1 MTCLPRGGRSRSRA
15 RPGWREVVER
25 AVGPRLLTGGLRLP
39 AIGARFLAA
48 APRLLAPGL
57 HWLPGSPH
65 VLGHGPRLLAAGP
78 ALLALGLVTLSSAP
92 AARSAEILR
101 VGVLDGSPPCSELR
115 GPGRWQGTAVDL
127 WQFVAAREQLPYTLK
142 PFPSAKAL
150 LEASRQDQVDLGVGC
165 LTITPER
172 VGTYRFSLPFQE
184 SGVALLMG
192 SNRLATMRAV
202 LGGLLDARLLGL
214 LAGYLLAIG
223 VLSAVVWRTEGG
235 YPPGSALG
243 AGSATESGAGPAGR
257 WPPRDWWRRYGLVF
271 QVLATGPGTNTIVAT
286 TRGQGLVV
294 LSYLLR
300 IVFGSLIVSTITLD
314 VLREAPVSDALPDS
328 LDDLAGRRVAARP
341 GSVSEKLLRT
351 PPLQGKVTVVPLPKL
366 SEAPALLLN
375 RQVDAVLADEQQLR
389 YVRTQVPLR
398 QRNRLQLVLDG
409 QRPESQAFVYS
420 PQLPEAITERIDRA
434 ISEAKRNGQ
443 VP

>member
-1 MTCLPRGGRSRSRA
+1 MTYPPRGGRSRFLTRVLRRCLESFRL
-15 RPGWREVVER
+15 PL
-25 AVGPRLLTGGLRLP
+25 GPR
-39 AIGARFLAA
+39 ALA
-48 APRLLAPGL
+48 
-57 HWLPGSPH
+57 
-65 VLGHGPRLLAAGP
+65 VGP
-78 ALLALGLVTLSSAP
+78 ALLALGLATLAP
-92 AARSAEILR
+92 PPAVRSAEILR

-115 GPGRWQGTAVDL
+115 GPGRWQGRAVDL
-127 WQFVAAREQLPYTLK
+127 WHFVAARERLAYTLE
-142 PFPSAKAL
+142 PFPNAKAL
-150 LEASRQDQVDLGVGC
+150 LEASRRGAVDLGVGC

-192 SNRLATMRAV
+192 TSRLATLRAV
-202 LGGLLDARLLGL
+202 LEGLLDARLLGL

-223 VLSAVVWRTEGG
+223 ALSAVVWRTEGG
-235 YPPGSALG
+235 YPPGSAME
-243 AGSATESGAGPAGR
+243 AGSATGPAGP
-257 WPPRDWWRRYGLVF
+257 WPKRDWWRRYSLVF

-300 IVFGSLIVSTITLD
+300 IVFGSLIVSTLTLD
-314 VLREAPVSDALPDS
+314 VLRMAPMSDGLPDS

-341 GSVSEKLLRT
+341 GSVSEKLLRS
-351 PPLQGKVTVVPLPKL
+351 PPLQGRVTVVPLPQL
-366 SEAPALLLN
+366 SDAPALLLN

-389 YVRTQVPLR
+389 YVREQLSVR
-398 QRNRLQLVLDG
+398 QRSRLQLVLDG

-420 PQLPEAITERIDRA
+420 PQLPKATSEGIDRA

>member
-1 MTCLPRGGRSRSRA
+1 VR
-15 RPGWREVVER
+15 
-25 AVGPRLLTGGLRLP
+25 
-39 AIGARFLAA
+39 
-48 APRLLAPGL
+48 
-57 HWLPGSPH
+57 
-65 VLGHGPRLLAAGP
+65 
-78 ALLALGLVTLSSAP
+78 
-92 AARSAEILR
+92 
-101 VGVLDGSPPCSELR
+101 
-115 GPGRWQGTAVDL
+115 L
-127 WQFVAAREQLPYTLK
+127 WQFVAARERLAYTLE
-142 PFPSAKAL
+142 PYPNAKAL
-150 LEASRQDQVDLGVGC
+150 LEASRRGAVDLGVGC

-192 SNRLATMRAV
+192 TNRLATLRAV
-202 LGGLLDARLLGL
+202 LGGVLDARLLGL

-223 VLSAVVWRTEGG
+223 VLSLVVWRTEGG
-235 YPPGSALG
+235 YPPGSAMQ
-243 AGSATESGAGPAGR
+243 AGR
-257 WPPRDWWRRYGLVF
+257 AALWPTRDGWRQRALVF

-294 LSYLLR
+294 LSYLMR

-314 VLREAPVSDALPDS
+314 VLRQAPLSDALPET

-341 GSVSEKLLRT
+341 GSVSEKLLRS
-351 PPLQGKVTVVPLPKL
+351 PPLQGRVTVVPLPQL
-366 SEAPALLLN
+366 SDAPALLLN

-389 YVRTQVPLR
+389 YVREQLSVR
-398 QRNRLQLVLDG
+398 QRSRLQLVLDG

-420 PQLPEAITERIDRA
+420 PQLPKATSEGIDRA

>member
-1 MTCLPRGGRSRSRA
+1 LQ
-15 RPGWREVVER
+15 
-25 AVGPRLLTGGLRLP
+25 AVGSS
-39 AIGARFLAA
+39 FL
-48 APRLLAPGL
+48 
-57 HWLPGSPH
+57 
-65 VLGHGPRLLAAGP
+65 VLGSTV
-78 ALLALGLVTLSSAP
+78 LALGLTLLAPPP
-92 AARSAEILR
+92 AARSDVILR

-115 GPGRWQGTAVDL
+115 GPGRWQGKAVDL
-127 WQFVAAREQLPYTLK
+127 WHFVAARERLAYTLE
-142 PFPSAKAL
+142 PFPNAKAL
-150 LEASRQDQVDLGVGC
+150 LEASRRGAVDVGVGC

-192 SNRLATMRAV
+192 SNRLATVRAL

-223 VLSAVVWRTEGG
+223 ALSAVVWRTEGG
-235 YPPGSALG
+235 YPPGSALKAAATTG
-243 AGSATESGAGPAGR
+243 SAAGSAAESPAGR
-257 WPPRDWWRRYGLVF
+257 AGPWPRRDWWRRYALVF

-300 IVFGSLIVSTITLD
+300 IVFGSLIVSTLTLD
-314 VLREAPVSDALPDS
+314 VLRMAPMSDGLPNS

-341 GSVSEKLLRT
+341 GSVSDKLLRS
-351 PPLQGKVTVVPLPKL
+351 PPLQGRVTVVPLPKL
-366 SEAPALLLN
+366 SDAPGLLLN
-375 RQVDAVLADEQQLR
+375 RRVDAVLADEQQLR
-389 YVRTQVPLR
+389 YVREQLPLR
-398 QRNRLQLVLDG
+398 QRSRLQLVLDG

-420 PQLPEAITERIDRA
+420 PQLAKATSEGIDRA

-443 VP
+443 GP

>member
-1 MTCLPRGGRSRSRA
+1 MTCLPRGGRSRPRTRVRRRWRRA
-15 RPGWREVVER
+15 VRMAAGPGWL
-25 AVGPRLLTGGLRLP
+25 AGKSRLQDAGS
-39 AIGARFLAA
+39 RFLA
-48 APRLLAPGL
+48 L
-57 HWLPGSPH
+57 
-65 VLGHGPRLLAAGP
+65 GPRFLAIGSTF
-78 ALLALGLVTLSSAP
+78 LALGLVPLAP
-92 AARSAEILR
+92 PQAARSETILR

-115 GPGRWQGTAVDL
+115 GPGRWEGKAVRL
-127 WQFVAAREQLPYTLK
+127 WQFVAARERLAYTLE
-142 PFPSAKAL
+142 PYPNAKAL
-150 LEASRQDQVDLGVGC
+150 LEASRRGAVDLGVGC

-192 SNRLATMRAV
+192 TNRLATLRAV
-202 LGGLLDARLLGL
+202 LGGVLDARLLGL

-223 VLSAVVWRTEGG
+223 VLSLVVWRTEGG
-235 YPPGSALG
+235 FPPGSAMQ
-243 AGSATESGAGPAGR
+243 AGR
-257 WPPRDWWRRYGLVF
+257 AALWPTRDGWRQRALVF

-294 LSYLLR
+294 LSYLMR

-314 VLREAPVSDALPDS
+314 VLRQAPLSDALPET

-341 GSVSEKLLRT
+341 GSVSEKLLRS
-351 PPLQGKVTVVPLPKL
+351 PPLQGRVTVVPLPQL
-366 SEAPALLLN
+366 SDAPALLLN

-389 YVRTQVPLR
+389 YVREQLSVR
-398 QRNRLQLVLDG
+398 QRSRLQLVLDG

-420 PQLPEAITERIDRA
+420 PQLPKATSEGIDRA

>member
-1 MTCLPRGGRSRSRA
+1 MTCLPRAGRSWPQTRLCRGWLRS
-15 RPGWREVVER
+15 VQL
-25 AVGPRLLTGGLRLP
+25 AVGPRWV
-39 AIGARFLAA
+39 AM
-48 APRLLAPGL
+48 
-57 HWLPGSPH
+57 GS
-65 VLGHGPRLLAAGP
+65 
-78 ALLALGLVTLSSAP
+78 ALLALGLVPLAP
-92 AARSAEILR
+92 TQAARSETILR

-115 GPGRWQGTAVDL
+115 GPGRWEGKAVEL
-127 WQFVAAREQLPYTLK
+127 WHFVAARERLAYTLE
-142 PFPSAKAL
+142 PYPNAKAL
-150 LEASRQDQVDLGVGC
+150 LEASRRGAVDLGVGC

-172 VGTYRFSLPFQE
+172 VGIYRFSLPFQE

-192 SNRLATMRAV
+192 TSRLATLRAV
-202 LGGLLDARLLGL
+202 LEGLLDARLLGL

-223 VLSAVVWRTEGG
+223 VLSLVVWRIEGG
-235 YPPGSALG
+235 YPPGSATEAVSA
-243 AGSATESGAGPAGR
+243 AGSAARSEAGR
-257 WPPRDWWRRYGLVF
+257 AGLWPKRDGWRQRALVF

-294 LSYLLR
+294 LSYLMR

-314 VLREAPVSDALPDS
+314 VLRQAPLSDALPDS

-341 GSVSEKLLRT
+341 GSVSEKLLRS
-351 PPLQGKVTVVPLPKL
+351 PPLKGRVTVVPLPKL
-366 SEAPALLLN
+366 SDAPTLLLN

-389 YVRTQVPLR
+389 YVREQLSVR
-398 QRNRLQLVLDG
+398 QRSRLQLVLDG

-420 PQLPEAITERIDRA
+420 PQLPKATSEGIDRA

>member
-1 MTCLPRGGRSRSRA
+1 VR
-15 RPGWREVVER
+15 
-25 AVGPRLLTGGLRLP
+25 
-39 AIGARFLAA
+39 
-48 APRLLAPGL
+48 
-57 HWLPGSPH
+57 
-65 VLGHGPRLLAAGP
+65 
-78 ALLALGLVTLSSAP
+78 
-92 AARSAEILR
+92 
-101 VGVLDGSPPCSELR
+101 
-115 GPGRWQGTAVDL
+115 L
-127 WQFVAAREQLPYTLK
+127 WQFVAARERLAYTLE
-142 PFPSAKAL
+142 PYPNAKAL
-150 LEASRQDQVDLGVGC
+150 LEASRRGAVDLGVGC

-192 SNRLATMRAV
+192 TNRLATLRAV
-202 LGGLLDARLLGL
+202 LGGVLDARLLGL

-223 VLSAVVWRTEGG
+223 VLSLLVWRTEGG
-235 YPPGSALG
+235 YPPGSAMQ
-243 AGSATESGAGPAGR
+243 AGSAARSEAGR
-257 WPPRDWWRRYGLVF
+257 AARWPTRDGWRQRALVF
-271 QVLATGPGTNTIVAT
+271 QVLATGPGTNTIVST

-314 VLREAPVSDALPDS
+314 VLRQAPMSDALPET

-341 GSVSEKLLRT
+341 GSVSEKLLRS
-351 PPLQGKVTVVPLPKL
+351 PPLQGRVKVVPLPQL
-366 SEAPALLLN
+366 SDAPPLLFN

-389 YVRTQVPLR
+389 YVREQLSAR
-398 QRNRLQLVLDG
+398 QRSRLQLVLDG

-420 PQLPEAITERIDRA
+420 PQLPKATSEGIDRA

>member
-1 MTCLPRGGRSRSRA
+1 MTYPPRGGRSRFLTRVLRRCLGSFRL
-15 RPGWREVVER
+15 PL
-25 AVGPRLLTGGLRLP
+25 GPR
-39 AIGARFLAA
+39 ALA
-48 APRLLAPGL
+48 
-57 HWLPGSPH
+57 
-65 VLGHGPRLLAAGP
+65 VGP
-78 ALLALGLVTLSSAP
+78 ALLALGLATLAP
-92 AARSAEILR
+92 PPAVRSTEILR

-115 GPGRWQGTAVDL
+115 GPGRWQGRAVDL
-127 WQFVAAREQLPYTLK
+127 WHFVAARERLAYTLE
-142 PFPSAKAL
+142 PFPNAKAL
-150 LEASRQDQVDLGVGC
+150 LEASRLGAVDLGVGC

-192 SNRLATMRAV
+192 TNRLATLRAV
-202 LGGLLDARLLGL
+202 LEGLLDARLLGL

-223 VLSAVVWRTEGG
+223 ALSAVVWRTEGG
-235 YPPGSALG
+235 YPPGSAME
-243 AGSATESGAGPAGR
+243 ARSATGPAGP
-257 WPPRDWWRRYGLVF
+257 WPKRDWWRRYSLVF

-314 VLREAPVSDALPDS
+314 VLRQAPMSDALPDS

-341 GSVSEKLLRT
+341 GSVSEKLLRS
-351 PPLQGKVTVVPLPKL
+351 PPLQGRVTVVPLPKL
-366 SEAPALLLN
+366 SDAPALLLN
-375 RQVDAVLADEQQLR
+375 QRVDAVLADEQQLR
-389 YVRTQVPLR
+389 YVREQVPLR
-398 QRNRLQLVLDG
+398 QRSRLQLVLDG

-420 PQLPEAITERIDRA
+420 PQLPKATSEGIDRA

>member
-1 MTCLPRGGRSRSRA
+1 VR
-15 RPGWREVVER
+15 
-25 AVGPRLLTGGLRLP
+25 
-39 AIGARFLAA
+39 
-48 APRLLAPGL
+48 
-57 HWLPGSPH
+57 
-65 VLGHGPRLLAAGP
+65 
-78 ALLALGLVTLSSAP
+78 
-92 AARSAEILR
+92 
-101 VGVLDGSPPCSELR
+101 
-115 GPGRWQGTAVDL
+115 L
-127 WQFVAAREQLPYTLK
+127 WQFVAARERLAYTLE
-142 PFPSAKAL
+142 PYPNAKAL
-150 LEASRQDQVDLGVGC
+150 LEASRRGAVDLGVGC

-192 SNRLATMRAV
+192 TNRLATLRAV
-202 LGGLLDARLLGL
+202 LGGVLDARLLGL

-223 VLSAVVWRTEGG
+223 VLSLVVWRTEGG
-235 YPPGSALG
+235 YPPGSATQ
-243 AGSATESGAGPAGR
+243 AGSAARSEAGR
-257 WPPRDWWRRYGLVF
+257 AALWPTRDGWRQRALVF

-294 LSYLLR
+294 LSYLMR

-314 VLREAPVSDALPDS
+314 VLRQAPLSDALPET

-341 GSVSEKLLRT
+341 GSVSEKLLRS
-351 PPLQGKVTVVPLPKL
+351 PPLQGRVTVVPLPQL
-366 SEAPALLLN
+366 SDAPALLLN

-389 YVRTQVPLR
+389 YVREQLSVR
-398 QRNRLQLVLDG
+398 QRSRLQLVLDG

-420 PQLPEAITERIDRA
+420 PQLPKATSEGIDRA

>member
-1 MTCLPRGGRSRSRA
+1 MTCLPRGGWSRTRV
-15 RPGWREVVER
+15 RNGWPG
-25 AVGPRLLTGGLRLP
+25 AVRLAMTLRLLAVGLRLLGVGP
-39 AIGARFLAA
+39 S
-48 APRLLAPGL
+48 LL
-57 HWLPGSPH
+57 
-65 VLGHGPRLLAAGP
+65 VLGLTV
-78 ALLALGLVTLSSAP
+78 LVSAP
-92 AARSAEILR
+92 AGRSAEILR
-101 VGVLDGSPPCSELR
+101 VGMLDGSPPCSELR

-127 WQFVAAREQLPYTLK
+127 WQFVATREGLAYTLEA
-142 PFPSAKAL
+142 FPSAASL
-150 LEASRQDQVDLGVGC
+150 LEASRRGEVDLGVGC

-192 SNRLATMRAV
+192 TNRLASLRAV
-202 LGGLLDARLLGL
+202 LDGLLDARLLGL
-214 LAGYLLAIG
+214 LAGYLLAIAA
-223 VLSAVVWRTEGG
+223 LSAVVWRTEGG
-235 YPPGSALG
+235 YPPGS
-243 AGSATESGAGPAGR
+243 TMPVEPAGP
-257 WPPRDWWRRYGLVF
+257 WPSRDWWRRYALVF

-314 VLREAPVSDALPDS
+314 VLRMAPMSDGLPDS

-341 GSVSEKLLRT
+341 GSVSEKLLTT
-351 PPLQGKVTVVPLPKL
+351 PPLKGRVTVVPLPKL
-366 SEAPALLLN
+366 SDAPPLLLN
-375 RQVDAVLADEQQLR
+375 QQVDAVLADEQQLR
-389 YVRTQVPLR
+389 YVREQAPGR
-398 QRNRLQLVLDG
+398 QRSRLQLVLDG

-420 PQLPEAITERIDRA
+420 PQLPKATAEGIDRA

>member
-1 MTCLPRGGRSRSRA
+1 
-15 RPGWREVVER
+15 
-25 AVGPRLLTGGLRLP
+25 
-39 AIGARFLAA
+39 
-48 APRLLAPGL
+48 
-57 HWLPGSPH
+57 
-65 VLGHGPRLLAAGP
+65 
-78 ALLALGLVTLSSAP
+78 
-92 AARSAEILR
+92 
-101 VGVLDGSPPCSELR
+101 
-115 GPGRWQGTAVDL
+115 
-127 WQFVAAREQLPYTLK
+127 VAARERLAYTLE
-142 PFPSAKAL
+142 PFPNAKAL
-150 LEASRQDQVDLGVGC
+150 LEASRRGAVDLGVGC

-192 SNRLATMRAV
+192 TNRLATLRAV
-202 LGGLLDARLLGL
+202 LEGLLDARLLGL

-223 VLSAVVWRTEGG
+223 ALSAVVWRTEGG
-235 YPPGSALG
+235 YPPGSAME
-243 AGSATESGAGPAGR
+243 AGSATGPAGP
-257 WPPRDWWRRYGLVF
+257 WPKRDWWRRYSLVF

-314 VLREAPVSDALPDS
+314 VLRQAPMSDALPDS

-341 GSVSEKLLRT
+341 GSVSEKLLRS
-351 PPLQGKVTVVPLPKL
+351 PPLQGRVTVVPLPKL
-366 SEAPALLLN
+366 SDAPALLLN
-375 RQVDAVLADEQQLR
+375 QRVDAVLADEQQLR
-389 YVRTQVPLR
+389 YVREQVPLR
-398 QRNRLQLVLDG
+398 QRSRLQLVLDG

-420 PQLPEAITERIDRA
+420 PQLPKVTSEGIDRA

>member
-1 MTCLPRGGRSRSRA
+1 MTCLPRGGRNWPRTRSRSEWLGMVRL
-15 RPGWREVVER
+15 
-25 AVGPRLLTGGLRLP
+25 AVGPR
-39 AIGARFLAA
+39 FLA
-48 APRLLAPGL
+48 
-57 HWLPGSPH
+57 
-65 VLGHGPRLLAAGP
+65 VGPQ
-78 ALLALGLVTLSSAP
+78 LLALAHQFLARTPSFLVLGLMVLASAP
-92 AARSAEILR
+92 AGRSAAILR

-127 WQFVAAREQLPYTLK
+127 WQFVAARERLAYTLE
-142 PFPSAKAL
+142 PYPNARAL
-150 LEASRQDQVDLGVGC
+150 LEASRQGAVDLGVGC

-192 SNRLATMRAV
+192 TNRLATMRAV
-202 LGGLLDARLLGL
+202 LEGLLDARLLGL
-214 LAGYLLAIG
+214 LAGYLLAM
-223 VLSAVVWRTEGG
+223 VALSAVVWRTEGG
-235 YPPGSALG
+235 YPPGSAMET
-243 AGSATESGAGPAGR
+243 GSAAQPAGR
-257 WPPRDWWRRYGLVF
+257 WPRRDWWRRYALVF

-300 IVFGSLIVSTITLD
+300 IVFGSLIVSTLTLD
-314 VLREAPVSDALPDS
+314 VLRQVPMSDALPDS

-341 GSVSEKLLRT
+341 GSASEKLLNT
-351 PPLQGKVTVVPLPKL
+351 PPLQGRVTVVPLPKL
-366 SEAPALLLN
+366 SDAAGLLIS
-375 RQVDAVLADEQQLR
+375 RQVDAVLADEQQLLYLR
-389 YVRTQVPLR
+389 EQLSAR
-398 QRNRLQLVLDG
+398 QRSRLQLVLGG

-420 PQLPEAITERIDRA
+420 PQLPEATAEGIDRA

>member
-1 MTCLPRGGRSRSRA
+1 MTYPPRGGRSRFLTRVLRRCLESFRL
-15 RPGWREVVER
+15 PL
-25 AVGPRLLTGGLRLP
+25 GPR
-39 AIGARFLAA
+39 ALA
-48 APRLLAPGL
+48 
-57 HWLPGSPH
+57 
-65 VLGHGPRLLAAGP
+65 VGP
-78 ALLALGLVTLSSAP
+78 ALLALGLATLAP
-92 AARSAEILR
+92 PPAVRSAEILR

-115 GPGRWQGTAVDL
+115 GPGRWQGRAVDL
-127 WQFVAAREQLPYTLK
+127 WHFVAARERLAYTLE
-142 PFPSAKAL
+142 PFPNAKAL
-150 LEASRQDQVDLGVGC
+150 LEASRRGAVDLGVGC

-192 SNRLATMRAV
+192 TNRLATLRAV
-202 LGGLLDARLLGL
+202 LEGLLDARLLGL

-223 VLSAVVWRTEGG
+223 ASSAVVWRTEGG
-235 YPPGSALG
+235 YPPGSAME
-243 AGSATESGAGPAGR
+243 AGSATGPAGP
-257 WPPRDWWRRYGLVF
+257 WPKRDWWRRYSLVF

-314 VLREAPVSDALPDS
+314 VLRQAPMSDALPDS

-341 GSVSEKLLRT
+341 GSVSEKLLRS
-351 PPLQGKVTVVPLPKL
+351 PPLQGRVTVVPLPKL
-366 SEAPALLLN
+366 SDAPALLLN
-375 RQVDAVLADEQQLR
+375 QRVDAVLADEQQLR
-389 YVRTQVPLR
+389 YVREQVPLR
-398 QRNRLQLVLDG
+398 QRSRLQLVLDG

-420 PQLPEAITERIDRA
+420 PQLPKATSEGIDRA

>member
-1 MTCLPRGGRSRSRA
+1 M
-15 RPGWREVVER
+15 
-25 AVGPRLLTGGLRLP
+25 AV
-39 AIGARFLAA
+39 
-48 APRLLAPGL
+48 
-57 HWLPGSPH
+57 
-65 VLGHGPRLLAAGP
+65 GP
-78 ALLALGLVTLSSAP
+78 ALLALGLATLAP
-92 AARSAEILR
+92 PPAVRSAEILR

-115 GPGRWQGTAVDL
+115 GPGRWQGRAVDL
-127 WQFVAAREQLPYTLK
+127 WHFVAARERLAYTLE
-142 PFPSAKAL
+142 PFPNAKAL
-150 LEASRQDQVDLGVGC
+150 LEASRLGAVDLGVGC

-192 SNRLATMRAV
+192 TNRLATLRAV
-202 LGGLLDARLLGL
+202 LEGLLDARLLGL

-223 VLSAVVWRTEGG
+223 ALSAVVWRTEGG
-235 YPPGSALG
+235 YPPGSAME
-243 AGSATESGAGPAGR
+243 AGSATGPAGP
-257 WPPRDWWRRYGLVF
+257 WPKRDWWRRYSLVF

-314 VLREAPVSDALPDS
+314 VLRQAPMSDALPDS

-341 GSVSEKLLRT
+341 GSVSEKLLRS
-351 PPLQGKVTVVPLPKL
+351 PPLQGRVTVVPLPKL
-366 SEAPALLLN
+366 SDAPALLLN
-375 RQVDAVLADEQQLR
+375 QRVDAVLADEQQLR
-389 YVRTQVPLR
+389 YVREQVPLR
-398 QRNRLQLVLDG
+398 QRSRLQLVLDG

-420 PQLPEAITERIDRA
+420 PQLPKATSEGIDRA

>member
-1 MTCLPRGGRSRSRA
+1 MTYPPRGGRSRFLTRVLRRCLGA
-15 RPGWREVVER
+15 FRLPL
-25 AVGPRLLTGGLRLP
+25 GPR
-39 AIGARFLAA
+39 ALA
-48 APRLLAPGL
+48 
-57 HWLPGSPH
+57 
-65 VLGHGPRLLAAGP
+65 VGP
-78 ALLALGLVTLSSAP
+78 ALLALGLATLAP
-92 AARSAEILR
+92 PPAVWSAEILK

-115 GPGRWQGTAVDL
+115 GPGHWQGRAVDL
-127 WQFVAAREQLPYTLK
+127 WHFVAARERLAYTLE
-142 PFPSAKAL
+142 PFPNAKAL
-150 LEASRQDQVDLGVGC
+150 LEASRRGAVDLGVGC

-192 SNRLATMRAV
+192 TNRLATLRAV
-202 LGGLLDARLLGL
+202 LEGLLDARLLGL

-223 VLSAVVWRTEGG
+223 ALSAVVWRTEGG
-235 YPPGSALG
+235 YPPGSAME
-243 AGSATESGAGPAGR
+243 AGSATGPAGP
-257 WPPRDWWRRYGLVF
+257 WPKRDWWRRYSLVF

-314 VLREAPVSDALPDS
+314 VLRQAPMSDALPDS

-341 GSVSEKLLRT
+341 GSVSEKLLRS
-351 PPLQGKVTVVPLPKL
+351 PPLQGRVTVVPLPKL
-366 SEAPALLLN
+366 SDAPALLLN
-375 RQVDAVLADEQQLR
+375 QRVDAVLADEQQLR
-389 YVRTQVPLR
+389 YVREQVPLR
-398 QRNRLQLVLDG
+398 QRSRLQLVLDG

-420 PQLPEAITERIDRA
+420 PQLPKVTSEGIDRA

>member
-1 MTCLPRGGRSRSRA
+1 MTRLPWGGRSRPRTMV
-15 RPGWREVVER
+15 RRLQ
-25 AVGPRLLTGGLRLP
+25 AVGSRSLVM
-39 AIGARFLAA
+39 
-48 APRLLAPGL
+48 
-57 HWLPGSPH
+57 GSA
-65 VLGHGPRLLAAGP
+65 V
-78 ALLALGLVTLSSAP
+78 LALGLMVQGP
-92 AARSAEILR
+92 PPVARSEGILR

-115 GPGRWQGTAVDL
+115 GPGRWQGKAVDL
-127 WQFVAAREQLPYTLK
+127 WHFVAARERLAYTLE
-142 PFPSAKAL
+142 PFPNAKAL
-150 LEASRQDQVDLGVGC
+150 LEASRRGAVDLGVGC

-184 SGVALLMG
+184 SGVALLMVT
-192 SNRLATMRAV
+192 NRLATLRAL

-223 VLSAVVWRTEGG
+223 ALSAVVWRTEGG
-235 YPPGSALG
+235 YPPGSAQEAAAATG
-243 AGSATESGAGPAGR
+243 SPAGSAAGPAGP
-257 WPPRDWWRRYGLVF
+257 WPRRDWWRRYALVF

-314 VLREAPVSDALPDS
+314 VLRQAPMSDALPDS

-351 PPLQGKVTVVPLPKL
+351 PPLQGRVTVVPLPKL
-366 SEAPALLLN
+366 SDAPALLLN
-375 RQVDAVLADEQQLR
+375 RRVDAVLADEQQLR
-389 YVRTQVPLR
+389 YVREQVPLR
-398 QRNRLQLVLDG
+398 QRSRLQVVLDG

-420 PQLPEAITERIDRA
+420 PQLSKAISEGIDRA

>member
-1 MTCLPRGGRSRSRA
+1 
-15 RPGWREVVER
+15 
-25 AVGPRLLTGGLRLP
+25 
-39 AIGARFLAA
+39 
-48 APRLLAPGL
+48 
-57 HWLPGSPH
+57 
-65 VLGHGPRLLAAGP
+65 
-78 ALLALGLVTLSSAP
+78 LLALGLTALTSAP
-92 AARSAEILR
+92 AARSAEILL

-127 WQFVAAREQLPYTLK
+127 WQFVAAREQLPYTLQ

-150 LEASRQDQVDLGVGC
+150 LEASRRGQVDLGVGC

-172 VGTYRFSLPFQE
+172 VGAYRFSLPFQE

-192 SNRLATMRAV
+192 TNRLATLRAV
-202 LGGLLDARLLGL
+202 LEGLLDARLLGL

-223 VLSAVVWRTEGG
+223 ALSAAVWRTEGG
-235 YPPGSALG
+235 YPPGSALN
-243 AGSATESGAGPAGR
+243 AGSAMESEAEPAGR
-257 WPPRDWWRRYGLVF
+257 WPTRDWWRRYGLVF

-314 VLREAPVSDALPDS
+314 VLREAPMSDALPNS

-366 SEAPALLLN
+366 NEAPALLLN

-389 YVRTQVPLR
+389 YVRNQVPLR
-398 QRNRLQLVLDG
+398 QRNRLLLVLDG

-420 PQLPEAITERIDRA
+420 PQLPEATRERIDRA

>member
-1 MTCLPRGGRSRSRA
+1 MTCLPRGGRSRPRTRVRRGWRRA
-15 RPGWREVVER
+15 VQMAAGPGWL
-25 AVGPRLLTGGLRLP
+25 AGKSRLQAAGS
-39 AIGARFLAA
+39 RFLA
-48 APRLLAPGL
+48 L
-57 HWLPGSPH
+57 
-65 VLGHGPRLLAAGP
+65 GPRFLAIGSAF
-78 ALLALGLVTLSSAP
+78 LALGLVPLDP
-92 AARSAEILR
+92 PQAARSETILR

-115 GPGRWQGTAVDL
+115 GPGRWEGKAVRL
-127 WQFVAAREQLPYTLK
+127 WQFVAARERLAYTLE
-142 PFPSAKAL
+142 PYPNAKAL
-150 LEASRQDQVDLGVGC
+150 LEASRRGALDLGVGC

-192 SNRLATMRAV
+192 TNRLASLRAV
-202 LGGLLDARLLGL
+202 LDGLLDARLLGL

-223 VLSAVVWRTEGG
+223 ALSAVVWRTEGG
-235 YPPGSALG
+235 YPPGSAME
-243 AGSATESGAGPAGR
+243 AGSATGPAGP
-257 WPPRDWWRRYGLVF
+257 WPKRDWWRRYSLVF

-314 VLREAPVSDALPDS
+314 VLRQAPMSDALPDS

-341 GSVSEKLLRT
+341 GSVSEKLLRS
-351 PPLQGKVTVVPLPKL
+351 PPLQGRVTVVPLPKL
-366 SEAPALLLN
+366 SDAPALLLN
-375 RQVDAVLADEQQLR
+375 QRVDAVLADEQQLR
-389 YVRTQVPLR
+389 YVREQVPLR
-398 QRNRLQLVLDG
+398 QRSRLQLVLDG

-420 PQLPEAITERIDRA
+420 PQLPKATSEGIDRA